1 MPAPAIPRRA
11 APPRRKQA
19 PPPPPPPEPESEP
32 ESDPASAESAAFESL
47 DSPGDTHASE
57 AACTE
62 DDATPMGAT
71 VALPVEGEVVP
82 AEEEAV
88 IQEAATPPSTS
99 ASPSLSPAAQA
110 EDEDASPHDVTAI
123 KVEPPTP
130 HVSAFASTQT
140 ITDKHEEVEA
150 EDELDQEEP
159 EDEHEESPEERRK
172 RIAEKLKEM
181 GAVNPFAGRLGGSA
195 QITTAV
201 EESDAKMAGKYE
213 EDEPTHHK
221 ERPQESITTDHHNQ
235 YAHED
240 DDGSEIDYP
249 GGSVGSPTSPIRIAP
264 VPSVPISVPP
274 PPPLRKPVEVEKQDG
289 AKDEY
294 DSSGGFAEEEGQV
307 SSATDVD
314 QIESE
319 KDIHVLS
326 ASRQWADGGGD
337 KGEGTHL
344 SPSMING
351 QSDDVRCCE
360 LRIEY
365 ISAESRD
372 VHA

>member
-32 ESDPASAESAAFESL
+32 ASTEPAAFESL

-57 AACTE
+57 AAYTE
-62 DDATPMGAT
+62 DDATPIGAT
-71 VALPVEGEVVP
+71 VALPVEGEAVP
-82 AEEEAV
+82 ADEEAV
-88 IQEAATPPSTS
+88 ITEAATPPSTS
-99 ASPSLSPAAQA
+99 TSPSLSPAAQA

-130 HVSAFASTQT
+130 HVSAFTGTQI
-140 ITDKHEEVEA
+140 ITDKQEEVEA

-213 EDEPTHHK
+213 EEPTHDK
-221 ERPQESITTDHHNQ
+221 ERPQESITTDHRNQ
-235 YAHED
+235 YVHED

-274 PPPLRKPVEVEKQDG
+274 PPPFRTPVEVEKQDEV
-289 AKDEY
+289 KDEY
-294 DSSGGFAEEEGQV
+294 DSSGEFAEEEGQV

-326 ASRQWADGGGD
+326 ASRQWANGGGD

-344 SPSMING
+344 SPSKING
-351 QSDDVRCCE
+351 QSDDVRCCG

-365 ISAESRD
+365 ISPESRD